1 MLSDELYHLKGF
13 FRDHQKVALCFT
25 GGVNSTYLLYL
36 GKQCGASIK
45 PYYVKTAFQPQF
57 ELDNALR
64 LAKQYRVKL
73 EVLEF
78 DIFKT
83 QKIVANDSD
92 RCFHCKKKMLSV
104 IKNQAISDG
113 FTVLIEGSNAS
124 DKTEECPELAS
135 NNKISVSSPLKEFG
149 ITKTKVRIL
158 SKKSEL
164 PTWDKPAYSCLAA
177 QIPAGMSI
185 TREALRRME
194 RAERELLTIGF
205 TDFRVGLLG
214 KTAKLKIPA
223 SQMEI
228 AVEKRKSII
237 ERLKPDFDS
246 ILLDLEVL

>member
-1 MLSDELYHLKGF
+1 MLSDELFNLKGF
-13 FRDHQKVALCFT
+13 FRDNPKAALCFT
-25 GGVNSTYLLYL
+25 GGVNSTYLLHI
-36 GKQCGASIK
+36 GKQCGASIR

-64 LAKQYRVKL
+64 LARQYRVRL

-83 QKIVANDSD
+83 HSIIENDSD
-92 RCFHCKKKMLSV
+92 RCYLCKRKILST
-104 IKNQAISDG
+104 IKSQAIRDG

-124 DKTEECPELAS
+124 DKLEKCFEPAV
-135 NNKISVSSPLKEFG
+135 NPKISVHSPLKEFG
-149 ITKTKVRIL
+149 ITKTKVRML
-158 SKKSEL
+158 SKKAEL
-164 PTWDKPAYSCLAA
+164 PAWDKPAYSCLAA
-177 QIPAGMSI
+177 QIPIGYPI
-185 TREALRRME
+185 TKEALRRIE
-194 RAERELLTIGF
+194 RAERELFIIGF

-214 KTAKLKIPA
+214 KTAKLKLPA

-246 ILLDLEVL
+246 ILLDLEV